1 MPLDMKYLEFCQDG
15 SPFYVPSKSA
25 AIDPYKVD
33 IPKEW
38 SKHIHGP
45 WTSLTSP
52 NTELPIQGWKIHVTA
67 TLDNAQSILDAV
79 CSYCF
84 EHGLTFK
91 YLSSSKALSD
101 QNWKYANRSG
111 SGKFITIYPVGDES
125 FSQSL
130 EGLDELLCEEKGPYI
145 LSDRRW
151 KNGPLYYR
159 YGSFLRRFD
168 DTPGT
173 SSLLNPEG
181 ELEEDKRLPV
191 YSPPKWAKSP
201 ISITAEDDGST
212 VDLSD
217 FPFPNHQAHQHGG
230 QAPPLDARPLRRS
243 RPPGAA
249 PGGTDPAHE

>member
-25 AIDPYKVD
+25 TVNPYKVD

-45 WTSLTSP
+45 WTSLVSP

-67 TLDNAQSILDAV
+67 TLDNAQSILDTV
-79 CSYCF
+79 CLYCF

-145 LSDRRW
+145 LSDRR
-151 KNGPLYYR
+151 
-159 YGSFLRRFD
+159 
-168 DTPGT
+168 
-173 SSLLNPEG
+173 
-181 ELEEDKRLPV
+181 
-191 YSPPKWAKSP
+191 
-201 ISITAEDDGST
+201 
-212 VDLSD
+212 
-217 FPFPNHQAHQHGG
+217 
-230 QAPPLDARPLRRS
+230 
-243 RPPGAA
+243 
-249 PGGTDPAHE
+249 

>member
-1 MPLDMKYLEFCQDG
+1 MKYLEFCQDG

-91 YLSSSKALSD
+91 YLSRLIH
-101 QNWKYANRSG
+101 SG
-111 SGKFITIYPVGDES
+111 V
-125 FSQSL
+125 
-130 EGLDELLCEEKGPYI
+130 
-145 LSDRRW
+145 
-151 KNGPLYYR
+151 
-159 YGSFLRRFD
+159 
-168 DTPGT
+168 
-173 SSLLNPEG
+173 
-181 ELEEDKRLPV
+181 
-191 YSPPKWAKSP
+191 
-201 ISITAEDDGST
+201 
-212 VDLSD
+212 
-217 FPFPNHQAHQHGG
+217 
-230 QAPPLDARPLRRS
+230 
-243 RPPGAA
+243 
-249 PGGTDPAHE
+249 

>member
-25 AIDPYKVD
+25 TVNPYKVD

-45 WTSLTSP
+45 WTSLVSP

-67 TLDNAQSILDAV
+67 TLDNAQSILDTV
-79 CSYCF
+79 CLYCF

-101 QNWKYANRSG
+101 QNWKYANCSG

-159 YGSFLRRFD
+159 YGSFLHRFD
-168 DTPGT
+168 DAPGM
-173 SSLLNPEG
+173 SSLWTPTSISPA
-181 ELEEDKRLPV
+181 LPCRG
-191 YSPPKWAKSP
+191 
-201 ISITAEDDGST
+201 TASGRRRPTPRQRPRQRSGRNRCRRRWLVHPVVMTEMTALAVT
-212 VDLSD
+212 V
-217 FPFPNHQAHQHGG
+217 
-230 QAPPLDARPLRRS
+230 RR
-243 RPPGAA
+243 
-249 PGGTDPAHE
+249 

>member
-84 EHGLTFK
+84 EH
-91 YLSSSKALSD
+91 LSRDTLV
-101 QNWKYANRSG
+101 G
-111 SGKFITIYPVGDES
+111 SGF
-125 FSQSL
+125 
-130 EGLDELLCEEKGPYI
+130 
-145 LSDRRW
+145 
-151 KNGPLYYR
+151 
-159 YGSFLRRFD
+159 
-168 DTPGT
+168 
-173 SSLLNPEG
+173 
-181 ELEEDKRLPV
+181 
-191 YSPPKWAKSP
+191 
-201 ISITAEDDGST
+201 
-212 VDLSD
+212 
-217 FPFPNHQAHQHGG
+217 
-230 QAPPLDARPLRRS
+230 
-243 RPPGAA
+243 
-249 PGGTDPAHE
+249 